1 MFNYIFAVVFIC
13 VQYFFWCSARP
24 ITPHV
29 LLLPG
34 KKEKKSN
41 EEKDKT
47 ESGNPHGAGCGVWMG
62 QNGLEMGMSQNRNAP
77 SSLFLIKKE
86 GLGAFSY
93 GTPILRHSHIKIG
106 LDRSIDRI
114 K

>member
-1 MFNYIFAVVFIC
+1 
-13 VQYFFWCSARP
+13 
-24 ITPHV
+24 
-29 LLLPG
+29 
-34 KKEKKSN
+34 
-41 EEKDKT
+41 
-47 ESGNPHGAGCGVWMG
+47 
-62 QNGLEMGMSQNRNAP
+62 MGMSQNRNAP

-114 K
+114 R